1 MARPVRLVMASQL
14 GSDIDGAWW
23 PHTASVASELPELI
37 GVLHASLGEI
47 VDIGINW
54 SPTEGP
60 VDLDSIVTGAR
71 TIDRPGPRRPRLMK
85 VEGKGAC
92 AKLLVVPYM
101 TSPNLGAMVMRCA
114 AGSARRTCRSRHHAV
129 GDRSQRHGCREGRE
143 CNVGRTPAQG
153 CRQER
158 SRGLTKPVSPPALVP
173 RSTHPARLRLL
184 RPSRRSRTS
193 PADSASR

>member
-1 MARPVRLVMASQL
+1 MARPVRLVLASQL

-60 VDLDSIVTGAR
+60 VGPRFDRHRRSD
-71 TIDRPGPRRPRLMK
+71 DRPAGPTTSSPD
-85 VEGKGAC
+85 EGRGKDAC

-114 AGSARRTCRSRHHAV
+114 AGLPAAHADRGTTLWETAHNVMGVAKAESAIWADAC
-129 GDRSQRHGCREGRE
+129 
-143 CNVGRTPAQG
+143 
-153 CRQER
+153 
-158 SRGLTKPVSPPALVP
+158 
-173 RSTHPARLRLL
+173 ARLPPRAQ
-184 RPSRRSRTS
+184 SRSNQS
-193 PADSASR
+193 P

>member
-1 MARPVRLVMASQL
+1 MARPVRLVLARQL

-23 PHTASVASELPELI
+23 PHTASVAAELPELI

-47 VDIGINW
+47 IDIGINW

-85 VEGKGAC
+85 VEGRGAC

-101 TSPNLGAMVMRCA
+101 TSQNLGAMVMRCA
-114 AGSARRTCRSRHHAV
+114 AGLPAAHTDRGTQLWETAHNVMGVAKAESAMWA
-129 GDRSQRHGCREGRE
+129 G
-143 CNVGRTPAQG
+143 
-153 CRQER
+153 
-158 SRGLTKPVSPPALVP
+158 
-173 RSTHPARLRLL
+173 RLRGK
-184 RPSRRSRTS
+184 
-193 PADSASR
+193 AAAKGAVEV